1 MVMEELSGG
10 GVGWGWGRMGMA
22 EWQDPHKNVPL
33 LGLPWKFTF
42 LHLGSYSRKEGLE
55 GALWTLR
62 NQQGLHALFCGPL

>member
-10 GVGWGWGRMGMA
+10 WGGMGLGQIGMA
-22 EWQDPHKNVPL
+22 EWQNPNKNVPL

-62 NQQGLHALFCGPL
+62 NQQGLHAPFCGPL